1 MVYLPGQ
8 ALCINSIL
16 YAQGISSYKRN
27 RRNFEN
33 CTNKVH
39 GRHSSFLQNKRYIL
53 YLTEI
58 IFLSLY
64 VNHSSVTFLGVNF
77 FLIED
82 PGKRILC
89 VHRAESKN
97 LCTVVISG
105 FEPLK
110 PMNGSITYHT
120 TKYIIKR

>member
-1 MVYLPGQ
+1 MLKVFPHT
-8 ALCINSIL
+8 IDIEEIL
-16 YAQGISSYKRN
+16 YIVSIKCMGDTAQIYKIKII
-27 RRNFEN
+27 F
-33 CTNKVH
+33 
-39 GRHSSFLQNKRYIL
+39 

-58 IFLSLY
+58 IFLSIY

-97 LCTVVISG
+97 LCTVIISG
-105 FEPLK
+105 FNVEAL
-110 PMNGSITYHT
+110 
-120 TKYIIKR
+120 